1 MATGDT
7 KLTICNDAILM
18 LGGRPISSFS
28 EGTDNSQIADRLYND
43 IKVMCL
49 TMYPWSFSF
58 KKVQL
63 ARTLNTP
70 VTEWKYE
77 YQIPGDVISG
87 PRALFDSSS
96 PGARPVTW
104 WEKFEDKIL
113 TSYEQV
119 WIDYQFDPAED
130 RLPSYFVQL
139 LKYMLAWHFAEP
151 LTDQFTK
158 GDYWRSIAVGTPAEN
173 GRGGYMRQ
181 AMNID
186 GQTQPNQIMED
197 FSLIAVRN

>member
-1 MATGDT
+1 V
-7 KLTICNDAILM
+7 
-18 LGGRPISSFS
+18 
-28 EGTDNSQIADRLYND
+28 ADRLYDD

-87 PRALFDSSS
+87 PRALFDTSS

-119 WIDYQFDPAED
+119 WIDYQYDPGED

-151 LTDQFTK
+151 VTDQTAK
-158 GDYWRSIAVGTPAEN
+158 GDYWRGIAVGTPAEN

-186 GQTQPNQIMED
+186 GQSQPNQMIED
-197 FSLIAVRN
+197 FSLVSVRY

>member
-1 MATGDT
+1 MATGDS
-7 KLTICNDAILM
+7 KLTICNDALIM
-18 LGGRPISSFS
+18 LGGRVISSFS
-28 EGTDNSQIADRLYND
+28 EGTDNAQVADRLYDD

-87 PRALFDSSS
+87 PRALFDTSS

-104 WEKFEDKIL
+104 WERYEDKVL
-113 TSYEQV
+113 TSYERV
-119 WIDYQFDPAED
+119 WIDYQFDPGED

-151 LTDQFTK
+151 VTDQFPK
-158 GDYWRSIAVGTPAEN
+158 GEYWRSVAVGTPQEN
-173 GRGGYMRQ
+173 GRGGYFRQ

-186 GQTQPNQIMED
+186 GQTQPNQMIED